1 MKPPLH
7 SASSVPGVGR
17 RDFLAGAAGGM
28 SPVAFA
34 SIAPA
39 GAATTS
45 AQRPWEIVDT
55 NISLFQWPFRRLP
68 ADTTVGMLRQ
78 LKSLGIDQA
87 WAGSFEALL
96 HRDVR
101 GVNQRLHAA
110 CESSGRLIPF
120 GTVNPLLPDWEEDI
134 RHCHEDLKMPG
145 LRLHPNY
152 HGYRLE
158 DPVFERLL
166 RLSTDRGLLLQLAST
181 MEDVRTQHPLVRVKD
196 VDLSSLPELMKQ
208 IPPAKVQVL
217 NLRPRAAD
225 LALLA
230 KNDRICLD
238 TARADSTRGVAGL
251 LKAIPRERILFGSH
265 APFLIQQAAMIR
277 VLESE
282 LSETDNRTLFEANAR
297 RLLKG

>member
-1 MKPPLH
+1 
-7 SASSVPGVGR
+7 VI
-17 RDFLAGAAGGM
+17 F
-28 SPVAFA
+28 SPVLPGECRPWRLLQ
-34 SIAPA
+34 SPPPVP
-39 GAATTS
+39 
-45 AQRPWEIVDT
+45 QRPAR
-55 NISLFQWPFRRLP
+55 SGP
-68 ADTTVGMLRQ
+68 
-78 LKSLGIDQA
+78 GIDQA